1 MCEIKFGAK
10 LITDSNTSYK
20 AGIDKDKDKSVTK
33 LTTEINQ
40 KQITGCFDTKI

>member
-20 AGIDKDKDKSVTK
+20 AGILRQRQKCNKIDHRDKSET
-33 LTTEINQ
+33 NNRN
-40 KQITGCFDTKI
+40 F

>member
-10 LITDSNTSYK
+10 LITDSNTSYQ
-20 AGIDKDKDKSVTK
+20 AGILRQSVTK